1 MVEVKY
7 KLYFLI
13 NFSGLI
19 ERQEIKNNFLKKQ
32 NFVICEKY
40 IDCEIF
46 FIHNIH
52 NYPGI
57 YYATDR
63 QV

>member
-1 MVEVKY
+1 MTGNQKILFE
-7 KLYFLI
+7 
-13 NFSGLI
+13 
-19 ERQEIKNNFLKKQ
+19 KNQ
-32 NFVICEKY
+32 NFVFCEKY

-46 FIHNIH
+46 LIHNIH